1 MRKENEEEFF
11 NLAQLKKEIEKL
23 MKTLISLVLTFIM
36 SLTST
41 SIFWT
46 SVDFEK
52 LNSVDSGVKETPV
65 AYIENDDY
73 VPYQYRN
80 YTQDDTTTREYLDFN
95 LNTEFETVFKTITVM
110 TTATGDPKRGNYVA
124 SKPIADALVR
134 VDGVPRYT
142 DSKGQI
148 TAPLNREYVE
158 LYVEYSGYNPYIEI
172 IEATEEQKTVYLK
185 QPSDDIEIIDVMFN
199 LQGYV
204 FNIMLQPCYYLK
216 GQMETAALLE
226 VHSNVE
232 YDYILFYVNG
242 QLDRIGFDD
251 ILFTEDDLND
261 YDVDDEFA
269 VSISYNGIDSKLV
282 ELNLRIEVFD
292 GSDMKAQ
299 MKSALIDNCDYN
311 LGTEMDDPLGIGSIG
326 AVTVGKTQILE
337 LILES
342 IFFADPEDNW
352 SFNVDIGVLSFSFT
366 FDRYSGTIKFLGGLK
381 FDLKKPIMN
390 KLKKDAANGKN
401 DYKNAAKN
409 SGQQQAEED
418 AFDAISDYNEK
429 LGNYNNLKE
438 QENVAKEV
446 MDKAKQELEAAE
458 ERKAQGQSWKKSD
471 GYRTFRDEQG
481 RFISTIDGLTKEYSA
496 AQEQYNKIHNT
507 VENLSNTLDNPV
519 DNTPSAN
526 SQSGPSKFQT
536 ILDYL
541 TNIDGITNQIQKLKN
556 FFDSGSLGTPGF
568 DWSLDFSVLA
578 SIESSYRTG
587 ELLHFSV
594 YTELSFKPSYTW
606 IFTVSLPP
614 VIPVLPMFV
623 TIQGDL
629 HAKAE
634 TIMVDDKN
642 GVNLTFA
649 EALKQ
654 IEILIG
660 FYVRVD
666 FAAGLKGVFS
676 GGLFGKI
683 GLDMY
688 FSPEIK
694 AKFIWDVGFKAQFLM
709 FEREFSIKPAAIIID
724 EKGFH
729 VEGAD
734 NYSLLSRVKSN
745 TVNISDNQ
753 LFDRMYQSSQ
763 PQMIKLNDGRSI
775 LFWIEDDIERDDY
788 NRYVLKYSI
797 LNNDIWSQPQ
807 AVIND
812 GMADYDY
819 DVYSDGID
827 VYVAIQRTNRI
838 ITEYDQMDNVIETL
852 DIFVAKFNN
861 SDNVFGDIV
870 QITNDDSYQSN
881 PQFAVSSSEVVLT
894 WRTNTQNDYFG
905 LTGENLIC
913 STTLLNGNWGDIKE
927 RYRNSAML
935 YNYSS
940 AFDDGNFTLAV
951 CETLDGSVLA
961 SDTVLR
967 VTKNQSEVFVKE
979 KVMNAK
985 FISLPSGMSLLYS
998 DEENLKV
1005 TSDFVN
1011 INTVVSNFASQNF
1024 NIGKTSDIPTIFYDS
1039 YDGNLSKGYCA
1050 LYLDGD
1056 WVENIVVTDEIK
1068 EDYVISALTGYY
1080 EDGVIY
1086 SAYNYNKQDS
1096 EDLDAGIALC
1106 VANHDMGYK
1115 IYTEAYTSERV
1126 IDGIQSDIR
1135 LYVKNVGDFV
1145 IKKFKVKICN
1155 QDFEIVCNQALRIGE
1170 GKYFTVSF
1178 IPHLNESSY
1187 LTVTTVIEG
1196 RDEVELAKDECKILV
1211 KYTDLDVDFSRNIS
1225 NGKQHFEVSI
1235 KNVSDIDTSFDITV
1249 YVNGEINRKMSR
1261 KLNAFDECMY
1271 DLTFDEIA
1279 EGDYIFIE
1287 VVAMEKEF
1295 SIIDNSKGYYSLRTE
1310 KLQPPEVENPYQNIL
1325 KNIKALVS

>member
-269 VSISYNGIDSKLV
+269 VSI
-282 ELNLRIEVFD
+282 
-292 GSDMKAQ
+292 
-299 MKSALIDNCDYN
+299 
-311 LGTEMDDPLGIGSIG
+311 
-326 AVTVGKTQILE
+326 
-337 LILES
+337 
-342 IFFADPEDNW
+342 
-352 SFNVDIGVLSFSFT
+352 
-366 FDRYSGTIKFLGGLK
+366 
-381 FDLKKPIMN
+381 
-390 KLKKDAANGKN
+390 
-401 DYKNAAKN
+401 
-409 SGQQQAEED
+409 
-418 AFDAISDYNEK
+418 
-429 LGNYNNLKE
+429 
-438 QENVAKEV
+438 
-446 MDKAKQELEAAE
+446 
-458 ERKAQGQSWKKSD
+458 
-471 GYRTFRDEQG
+471 
-481 RFISTIDGLTKEYSA
+481 
-496 AQEQYNKIHNT
+496 
-507 VENLSNTLDNPV
+507 
-519 DNTPSAN
+519 
-526 SQSGPSKFQT
+526 
-536 ILDYL
+536 
-541 TNIDGITNQIQKLKN
+541 
-556 FFDSGSLGTPGF
+556 
-568 DWSLDFSVLA
+568 
-578 SIESSYRTG
+578 
-587 ELLHFSV
+587 
-594 YTELSFKPSYTW
+594 
-606 IFTVSLPP
+606 
-614 VIPVLPMFV
+614 
-623 TIQGDL
+623 
-629 HAKAE
+629 
-634 TIMVDDKN
+634 
-642 GVNLTFA
+642 
-649 EALKQ
+649 
-654 IEILIG
+654 
-660 FYVRVD
+660 
-666 FAAGLKGVFS
+666 
-676 GGLFGKI
+676 
-683 GLDMY
+683 
-688 FSPEIK
+688 
-694 AKFIWDVGFKAQFLM
+694 
-709 FEREFSIKPAAIIID
+709 
-724 EKGFH
+724 
-729 VEGAD
+729 
-734 NYSLLSRVKSN
+734 
-745 TVNISDNQ
+745 
-753 LFDRMYQSSQ
+753 
-763 PQMIKLNDGRSI
+763 
-775 LFWIEDDIERDDY
+775 
-788 NRYVLKYSI
+788 
-797 LNNDIWSQPQ
+797 
-807 AVIND
+807 
-812 GMADYDY
+812 
-819 DVYSDGID
+819 
-827 VYVAIQRTNRI
+827 
-838 ITEYDQMDNVIETL
+838 
-852 DIFVAKFNN
+852 
-861 SDNVFGDIV
+861 
-870 QITNDDSYQSN
+870 
-881 PQFAVSSSEVVLT
+881 
-894 WRTNTQNDYFG
+894 
-905 LTGENLIC
+905 
-913 STTLLNGNWGDIKE
+913 
-927 RYRNSAML
+927 
-935 YNYSS
+935 
-940 AFDDGNFTLAV
+940 
-951 CETLDGSVLA
+951 
-961 SDTVLR
+961 
-967 VTKNQSEVFVKE
+967 
-979 KVMNAK
+979 
-985 FISLPSGMSLLYS
+985 
-998 DEENLKV
+998 
-1005 TSDFVN
+1005 
-1011 INTVVSNFASQNF
+1011 
-1024 NIGKTSDIPTIFYDS
+1024 
-1039 YDGNLSKGYCA
+1039 
-1050 LYLDGD
+1050 
-1056 WVENIVVTDEIK
+1056 
-1068 EDYVISALTGYY
+1068 
-1080 EDGVIY
+1080 
-1086 SAYNYNKQDS
+1086 
-1096 EDLDAGIALC
+1096 
-1106 VANHDMGYK
+1106 
-1115 IYTEAYTSERV
+1115 
-1126 IDGIQSDIR
+1126 
-1135 LYVKNVGDFV
+1135 
-1145 IKKFKVKICN
+1145 
-1155 QDFEIVCNQALRIGE
+1155 GE

-1271 DLTFDEIA
+1271 DFTFDEIA